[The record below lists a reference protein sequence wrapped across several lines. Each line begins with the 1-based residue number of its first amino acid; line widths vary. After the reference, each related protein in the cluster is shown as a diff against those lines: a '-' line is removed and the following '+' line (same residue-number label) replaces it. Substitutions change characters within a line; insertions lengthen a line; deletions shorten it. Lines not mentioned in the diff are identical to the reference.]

1 MMFLGSWLSSLGMI
15 VPFNVIGRLGRNR
28 LMRVNSLVLKW
39 HLTGDVRNAA
49 EYINNGIQT

>member
-1 MMFLGSWLSSLGMI
+1 MIFLGSWLSSLGMI
-15 VPFNVIGRLGRNR
+15 VPFNVIGRLGRDR

-49 EYINNGIQT
+49 EYKNNGIQT